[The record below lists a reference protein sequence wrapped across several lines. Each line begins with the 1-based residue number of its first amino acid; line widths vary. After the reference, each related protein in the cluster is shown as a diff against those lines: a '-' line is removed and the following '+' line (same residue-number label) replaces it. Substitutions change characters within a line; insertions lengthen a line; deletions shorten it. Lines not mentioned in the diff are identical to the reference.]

1 MPLLKVLQSFGDIEP
16 GEYLAFLSHS
26 GSRGP
31 GSMTANHYNK
41 IAVNQLPVKL
51 SHFKNLA
58 WLNMDTE
65 EGQEYW
71 EAMNLMG
78 RFASAN
84 HHVIHRHIA
93 KSIGAKIIGG
103 LEHHH
108 NHCWIEEHFG
118 KKMYVHRKGATPANK
133 GELGIIP
140 GTMGDTCFI
149 VVGKGNADSL
159 MSVSHGAGRA
169 MSRTEAKNKFVRSV
183 EMKKLAKQG
192 IEIMSCGVDEFP
204 GSYKNIHQVMSQQTD
219 LVEVIGEFHPKIVK
233 MGE

>member
-1 MPLLKVLQSFGDIEP
+1 MFV
-16 GEYLAFLSHS
+16 H
-26 GSRGP
+26 
-31 GSMTANHYNK
+31 
-41 IAVNQLPVKL
+41 KL
-51 SHFKNLA
+51 SQ
-58 WLNMDTE
+58 LN
-65 EGQEYW
+65 
-71 EAMNLMG
+71 
-78 RFASAN
+78 
-84 HHVIHRHIA
+84 
-93 KSIGAKIIGG
+93 IGTLDNGNIT
-103 LEHHH
+103 
-108 NHCWIEEHFG
+108 EEHFG